1 MSENDNG
8 TQQAVTTAMLPK
20 ARHVRFDWQEE
31 RTASLPGNRYVRVLR
46 GSARPFTEVAPDHLI
61 MNDGVGES
69 MGGIGALTGQLRRVL
84 IGRPIPTS
92 AAIHERLT
100 KTKALAILA
109 SDALASVAY
118 GTEATLTV
126 LVLGGT
132 MAFHYLFPIS
142 LVILALLAL
151 VSISYRQT
159 IPAYP
164 GGGGSYIVAREN
176 LGTVPGLVA
185 AGSLMVDYVLNVSV
199 SVSAGVLALV
209 SAFPS
214 VARFTVPLCIGAL
227 LIVMLGNLRGVRE
240 SGNIFAIP
248 TYFFILS
255 IVVLVLVGL
264 YRVLTGDAAA
274 TGVPREAVQSTE
286 SIGLFLILRA
296 FANGCTALTGVEAI
310 SNGIPA
316 FQKPETKNAAIT
328 LTWVASILGVLFIG
342 VTFLA
347 SRYGIVPRAD
357 ESVVSQIAAQVFG
370 GRGVPYYLVQ
380 SATILIL
387 LLATNTSFADFPRLS
402 SILAR
407 DGFLPHQFQ
416 FRGDRLAFTTGI
428 IVLTIASGGLVVFF
442 RGDINALI
450 PLFAIGAFM
459 AFTLSQAGMVRHW
472 LRTPGNHTRSLII
485 NASGAV
491 TTGITTLI
499 IAGSKFRDGAWVV
512 VLLIPLL
519 VLMFLAISRH
529 YAAVE
534 RELAPSSEDRDPL
547 LEEEGEEIAIVPV
560 ASVNKATLHALAY
573 ARRIKA
579 DHVIA
584 VHVTDDAAEAEQW
597 QGTWE
602 EYARGANLV
611 ILESPYRALIP
622 PLLSYIGVLQR
633 RRPNAVVMVIVPEYV
648 PRHWW
653 EQLLHSQTAL
663 RLKAAL
669 LFRPNTI
676 VISVPYHGTQ
686 RTGP

>member
-442 RGDINALI
+442 RGDTNALI

>member
-274 TGVPREAVQSTE
+274 TSVPREAVQSTE

-316 FQKPETKNAAIT
+316 LQKPETKNAAIT

-442 RGDINALI
+442 RGDTNALI
-450 PLFAIGAFM
+450 PLFAIGAFI